1 MTKCDLAVKGKYVLP
16 INSKLDIIKEGMV
29 LISGNKIIDIGEN
42 CNLKEKYQAKEI
54 IDAGNSIVM
63 PGLIN
68 THTHAAM
75 TYFRGLADDLP
86 LKEWLE
92 KHIWP

>member
-1 MTKCDLAVKGKYVLP
+1 MSKIDYIVHAEYVLP
-16 INSKLDIIKEGMV
+16 IDNQFTVINNGAV
-29 LISGNKIIDIGEN
+29 AVNNGKIVDVGR
-42 CNLKEKYQAKEI
+42 YDEI
-54 IDAGNSIVM
+54 IQNYDSDNIIGGKSRIVI

-75 TYFRGLADDLP
+75 VYFRGLADDLP

-92 KHIWP
+92 NHI